1 MAPVRHSPPS
11 SSASSRA
18 STSSS
23 SSHGGSCLG
32 ISSSSHPIAAK
43 KKQPI
48 IRVVHVFAP
57 TLIKTD
63 PANFRALV
71 QRLTGNKAPKGAAK
85 DMGLHHTSVDNFCE
99 ANYVSDYHK
108 HAANHEEIR
117 ILESSK
123 QPKKKINRS
132 RKSSFSAALGPAAMT
147 ERKTLLYAQDAAQ
160 QNGLDILISSEY
172 NGLARTYEGD
182 NPGLVNY
189 MNDSDGDANLANY
202 FELARPP
209 ADDIMDGCFACDADA
224 YTDYNGSSPSSNLG
238 GSTYSSWNTE
248 SPRSNFE
255 ETQYAFDDEGLEVM
269 GSFNHQYVS
278 APHHLMQLNPS
289 SW

>member
-1 MAPVRHSPPS
+1 MAPVGQSPPS
-11 SSASSRA
+11 SSASTS
-18 STSSS
+18 SSSS
-23 SSHGGSCLG
+23 SSHGGSLEL
-32 ISSSSHPIAAK
+32 SSSSHPIAK

-71 QRLTGNKAPKGAAK
+71 QRLTGNKAPKHAAK
-85 DMGLHHTSVDNFCE
+85 DMGPDHNSVNHFDE
-99 ANYVSDYHK
+99 PNYVSDYHK
-108 HAANHEEIR
+108 HAANREEIR
-117 ILESSK
+117 VLESSK
-123 QPKKKINRS
+123 QAKKKINRV
-132 RKSSFSAALGPAAMT
+132 RKSSFSATNG
-147 ERKTLLYAQDAAQ
+147 RKTLQFLQDPTLQ
-160 QNGLDILISSEY
+160 TGLDFVISSDY
-172 NGLARTYEGD
+172 NRLARIDEDGGGDNMGLA
-182 NPGLVNY
+182 NI
-189 MNDSDGDANLANY
+189 NDSDGDANLPNQ
-202 FELARPP
+202 FDLARP
-209 ADDIMDGCFACDADA
+209 AVEGIIDGYFACDADA

-269 GSFNHQYVS
+269 GSFHRQYVS
-278 APHHLMQLNPS
+278 ASHHLMELDHYYHILLNPS